1 MQQAIGMTE
10 TLTVTIEPVD
20 DIPVLLTL
28 MARLGLAALVDQH
41 FPRHGNWQGLSP
53 GQVLSGW
60 LASILSEGDH
70 RLNQA
75 QEWARRRL
83 HVLQGALDAETRAL
97 DFSDDR
103 LASALDLLS
112 DDEAWSTFEAALN
125 RRTLRVYDLKA
136 QRVRLDTTSA
146 SGYWEVTEEG
156 LFQFGHSK
164 DHRPDL
170 PQVKVML
177 ATLDPLGLPLVTQV
191 VSGAQA
197 DDPLYIPAIEEVRTG
212 IGRRGLLYVGDGK
225 LMALAT
231 RAHLVAG
238 GDYYLAPLSLVQL
251 PQTVV
256 EAYLQPVWEEQQAL
270 TPVYREQP
278 GQGLVQ
284 IAEGFECAEQ
294 LTTTLADGRTLTWT
308 ERRLVVRSL
317 RQAAAATAALH
328 KRLAQAEA
336 AIAALNTPKQ
346 GKTRFVEVA
355 ALQQAAEALVH
366 RYDVAGLLTLTYHET
381 VQERHVR
388 KYGTRPAETRIART
402 VQVMVQRNPE
412 AIQAAEQRLGWR
424 VYGTNQAA
432 ADLTLEQAVL
442 AYRDEYLVERGSGR
456 LKGRSLSLTP
466 MYLADEDR
474 ATGLI
479 RWLSVGLRVLTLLEG
494 VVRRRLQESGAQLT
508 GLYAGNPKR
517 ATARPTAESLLRAF
531 KGVALS
537 FVTLAGQT
545 YRHVTPLSEL
555 QRKILAL
562 LEFPDTIYTQL
573 TVNSAHPP

>member
-1 MQQAIGMTE
+1 MNE

-20 DIPVLLTL
+20 DLPVLLAS
-28 MARLGLAALVDQH
+28 MARLGLAELVDQY
-41 FPRHGNWQGLSP
+41 FPRHGHWQGLSP
-53 GQVLSGW
+53 GRMVSGW
-60 LASILSEGDH
+60 PACILSAGDR

-75 QEWARRRL
+75 QEWATSRL
-83 HVLQGALDAETRAL
+83 HVLHAGLGAAVRAL
-97 DFSDDR
+97 DVSDDR
-103 LASALDLLS
+103 LARGLDLLS
-112 DDEAWSTFEAALN
+112 DDAAWHAFEAALN

-146 SGYWEVTEEG
+146 GGYWEATEEG
-156 LFQFGHSK
+156 LFQFGHRK
-164 DHRPDL
+164 DHRPDP

-177 ATLDPLGLPLVTQV
+177 ATLDLLGMPLATQAA
-191 VSGAQA
+191 SEEQA
-197 DDPLYIPAIEEVRTG
+197 DDPLSIPAIEAVRG
-212 IGRRGLLYVGDGK
+212 GVERCGLLYVGDCT

-238 GDYYLAPLSLVQL
+238 GDYYLAPLSLAHP
-251 PQTVV
+251 PQTTID
-256 EAYLQPVWEEQQAL
+256 ASLQPVWEGKQAL
-270 TPVYREQP
+270 TPVYRNQP
-278 GQGLVQ
+278 GKGWVQ

-294 LTTTLADGRTLTWT
+294 ITATLADGRTLAWT

-317 RQAAAATAALH
+317 QHAATAITALH

-336 AIAALNTPKQ
+336 AVAALHTPKQ
-346 GKTRFVEVA
+346 GKAPFVELT
-355 ALQQAAEALVH
+355 ALQQAAEALVQ
-366 RYDVAGLLTLTYHET
+366 RYAVAGLLTLTYCET
-381 VQERHVR
+381 IRERHVR
-388 KYGTRPAETRIART
+388 KYDARPAETRTERT
-402 VQVMVQRNPE
+402 VQATVQRE
-412 AIQAAEQRLGWR
+412 ALAIQAAEQRLGWR
-424 VYGTNQAA
+424 VYGANQPA

-442 AYRDEYLVERGSGR
+442 AYRDEYLIERGLGR

-466 MYLADEDR
+466 MHLADDDR

-494 VVRRRLQESGAQLT
+494 AVRRRLSELGEQLT
-508 GLYAGNPKR
+508 GLYAGHPKR

-555 QRKILAL
+555 QRKILTL
-562 LEFPDTIYTQL
+562 LEFPVTIYTEL
-573 TVNSAHPP
+573 AVNSANPP